1 MIFFFNGLYFLS
13 YFSFPDCSFFLF
25 VVNSESKWLI
35 LCTLFSTVGQREGG
49 EFCCLVKKLNCT
61 AIQITIAIGNIETIK
76 EKLNFV
82 FHKIEEREKR
92 VVRERDT
99 AQHLKNTDTLKK
111 MNRGDA
117 KIEIINSR
125 NNIPQNNGGHVSYQS
140 NGILLY
146 ST

>member
-1 MIFFFNGLYFLS
+1 
-13 YFSFPDCSFFLF
+13 
-25 VVNSESKWLI
+25 
-35 LCTLFSTVGQREGG
+35 
-49 EFCCLVKKLNCT
+49 
-61 AIQITIAIGNIETIK
+61 
-76 EKLNFV
+76 LNFV

-125 NNIPQNNGGHVSYQS
+125 NNIPQNNGGHVSY
-140 NGILLY
+140 
-146 ST
+146 